1 MQANYNW
8 RTAENARLLT
18 APWNELS
25 ADDQEVAIKLAEELG
40 ERLMVNKSE
49 LWDSK
54 SYHEKLQKVFAEA
67 QMVPDDLPL
76 PENDERVKFFLR
88 GAENGKLQIN
98 RSDDVPYAVVDY
110 YNHRV
115 LWHGMAHDP
124 ISAISLA
131 AKANNI
137 DTMDYREELY
147 STLQARPREG
157 GLWVF
162 EEGSDF
168 RIDDRDD
175 LAALRKVRPAGV
187 FLKAS

>member
-1 MQANYNW
+1 M
-8 RTAENARLLT
+8 L
-18 APWNELS
+18 
-25 ADDQEVAIKLAEELG
+25 
-40 ERLMVNKSE
+40 
-49 LWDSK
+49 
-54 SYHEKLQKVFAEA
+54 F
-67 QMVPDDLPL
+67 
-76 PENDERVKFFLR
+76 
-88 GAENGKLQIN
+88 
-98 RSDDVPYAVVDY
+98 RSVPYAVVDY
-110 YNHRV
+110 YNNRV

-175 LAALRKVRPAGV
+175 MAALRKVRPAGV